1 VDPYQNYDPYQKY
14 YASRPRDP
22 EFPGQ
27 RLVLVIYLEHK
38 INFSSFSS
46 DYDLYSNY
54 RNGSYGITNGP
65 EQARH
70 DLSVNLQPPPPG
82 AYPPMHRQHHAYTR
96 GSSNLPPYYGDQQR

>member
-38 INFSSFSS
+38 INSSSFSS

-70 DLSVNLQPPPPG
+70 DLSVNLQPPPG

-96 GSSNLPPYYGDQQR
+96 GSSNLAPYYGDQQR